1 MQGNLL
7 GEANFVLSVALRIF
21 VWCCSSRLGGVTTR
35 KCANCPAREAAAMLA
50 RSAIRAET
58 RFSRCPGSGE
68 DGSVQKSFV
77 SRSKSDNQAH
87 AFHLATTPRCPPRC
101 LPGAQSARIH
111 PQHLKLS
118 NLRSLEPDNSDT
130 FVSSPP
136 RGV

>member
-1 MQGNLL
+1 VLLPYERPSDALFLLQDFDRVVSGNWTAGLL
-7 GEANFVLSVALRIF
+7 CENNSPGRFRTRLCSEWLEALGFFTRICERHF
-21 VWCCSSRLGGVTTR
+21 DATV
-35 KCANCPAREAAAMLA
+35 
-50 RSAIRAET
+50 RA
-58 RFSRCPGSGE
+58 
-68 DGSVQKSFV
+68 QKSFV

-130 FVSSPP
+130 FVSSPLS
-136 RGV
+136 